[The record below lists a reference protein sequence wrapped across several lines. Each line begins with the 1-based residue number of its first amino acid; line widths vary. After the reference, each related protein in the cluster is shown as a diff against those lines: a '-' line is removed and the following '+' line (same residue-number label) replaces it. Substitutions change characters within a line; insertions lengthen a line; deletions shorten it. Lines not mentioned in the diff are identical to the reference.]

1 MTNFT
6 RESDLLNLPSGFET
20 EALVAAARRQRDAM
34 IAGVLVRLGHG
45 VAKLWQKAVAS
56 PFRAWQERERTY
68 RELAMLS
75 EHELRDIGL
84 TPGMIPLVAAGKI
97 NAANENRRST
107 KAA

>member
-6 RESDLLNLPSGFET
+6 RESDELNLPDGFET
-20 EALVAAARRQRDAM
+20 EALVAAARRDRDRM
-34 IAGVLVRLGHG
+34 LAGVLVSLGRA
-45 VAKLWQKAVAS
+45 VAKLWLKAVAN
-56 PFRAWQERERTY
+56 PFRNWQARERTY
-68 RELAMLS
+68 RELALLN

-84 TPGMIPLVAAGKI
+84 TPGMIPLVASGKI